1 MELIMT
7 APIRLNHSAPIQQS
21 LTELAHR
28 ADQLNIQ
35 VDTLKTQLG
44 IQIDRIINELEKE
57 SRQSRKFLPLYDQ
70 AKFYQFIQR
79 HLSKFNRTLLR
90 VFLETRQF
98 EHVVQNYHRT
108 INFLS
113 EERAHG

>member
-35 VDTLKTQLG
+35 VDTLKTQT
-44 IQIDRIINELEKE
+44 DPHPN
-57 SRQSRKFLPLYDQ
+57 
-70 AKFYQFIQR
+70 
-79 HLSKFNRTLLR
+79 
-90 VFLETRQF
+90 
-98 EHVVQNYHRT
+98 
-108 INFLS
+108 
-113 EERAHG
+113 

>member
-1 MELIMT
+1 MT
-7 APIRLNHSAPIQQS
+7 APISLDHPTPIQQS
-21 LTELAHR
+21 LAELAHR

-44 IQIDRIINELEKE
+44 IQIDSIINALEKE
-57 SRQSRKFLPLYDQ
+57 RRQSRKFLPLYDQ

-79 HLSKFNRTLLR
+79 HLTKFNRTLLR

-98 EHVVQNYHRT
+98 EHAVQNYHST

-113 EERAHG
+113 EERAHS